1 MNRISILTRSSVIT
15 KRTWFMLSSFPKIGG
30 FLEYNSNMKPQYSQ
44 AKYNMICTLV
54 ESVSIASIY
63 QPYSSESNE
72 SSPRFICSIDTL
84 FPPARSPSQSSPP
97 FSFSIETFFPPARS
111 PSQLDSS
118 GNYEE
123 IFPID
128 PSISTCSRRTLRA
141 LESIMTE
148 KY

>member
-1 MNRISILTRSSVIT
+1 MNRISILIKKSVIT
-15 KRTWFMLSSFPKIGG
+15 KRTWFICSLPFPKISG

-97 FSFSIETFFPPARS
+97 FSFSIETFFLVLKVLN
-111 PSQLDSS
+111 QHV
-118 GNYEE
+118 
-123 IFPID
+123 
-128 PSISTCSRRTLRA
+128 
-141 LESIMTE
+141 
-148 KY
+148 